1 MYYVYVLQSIKDKLF
16 YTGFTCNLQRR
27 IEEHNNGSE
36 FFTKSRIPFELVY
49 YEWCL
54 SKDDAIAREK
64 YLKSGMG
71 KKYIRNRILNYL
83 NLSADISNGGGRV
96 PLETKSKGL

>member
-27 IEEHNNGSE
+27 IGEHNSGCE
-36 FFTKSRIPFELVY
+36 FSTKDRGLFKLVY

-54 SKDDAIAREK
+54 SKDDAITREK

-71 KKYIRNRILNYL
+71 KKYIRNRISNYL
-83 NLSADISNGGGRV
+83 NLS
-96 PLETKSKGL
+96 

>member
-1 MYYVYVLQSIKDKLF
+1 MYYVYVLQSIKDNLF
-16 YTGFTCNLQRR
+16 YTGFTCDLERR
-27 IEEHNNGSE
+27 IGEHNSGCELS
-36 FFTKSRIPFELVY
+36 TKGRIPFKLVY

-54 SKDDAIAREK
+54 SKDDAIARER

-83 NLSADISNGGGRV
+83 NL
-96 PLETKSKGL
+96 